1 MTIAS
6 KNILE
11 RIAQLSG
18 TTGQVA
24 YDTGTFSDCILN
36 AENIL
41 GNVKDWNVIQD
52 EAGNVISII
61 GKNGR
66 LESFDTG
73 QGLSQ
78 QYIAGNQYVTD
89 ALYDAGSGTITAQT
103 GNILN
108 EMGEVTKKGLVATA
122 SVGAQVL
129 SGAVTALGGVMTGVR
144 WYQNNPEFW
153 TDVSQKLLPFAY
165 DDPTDKSWGDIF
177 YDALF
182 PTAMDSDGNTYV
194 QEKDLEFI
202 KNTLVDGMFFN
213 SVTVISNES
222 GALKLPFDDS
232 SVKFPIRVTYNA
244 EVTLQS
250 YTIKNELSTVSQKA
264 SVGLAVLWNHLASP
278 IKYSDK
284 PDVFCYDVL
293 HTRFASDEPFT
304 YYITSLDNKPR
315 SAGSVQATF
324 IKKYLTNPDIA
335 TKDQYYYS
343 GPPAYN
349 MFPDAQDNTKY
360 DGVARLSSYP
370 PIVNVPYA
378 KSNHLEGSGGLDP
391 SFFLMAAILFGDK
404 KEELQYINTQLI
416 PQANYPSADKTLKET
431 YPEWYD
437 NAVTTI
443 NPDWNPKQPE
453 SDENPKY
460 IVWLPL
466 QMPDATNNADEGNT
480 QPDASQDEGQSGKP
494 TPDTNIGEKTDEAV
508 DNGVLP
514 NPYPETQPDTDSGNT
529 GTTPNPPV
537 DPTPTPDVPVISGGT
552 ANALWRI
559 YNPSESV
566 LQAFGKWLWSDNWA
580 DIVKQLFANNPAEGI
595 IGLHMIYVTPPVGG
609 TSNIVVGYLDSGV
622 ASNWVS
628 QQYVTIDC
636 GTIQIPLYYQNAL
649 DYGYTKVYCYLP
661 FIGIVPLDSYDII
674 GKSINIKY
682 TVDIL
687 TGIVLA
693 QISVMYG
700 SYSAVL
706 YTFNGSCSVEYP
718 LTSGSRASQMLSL
731 ITGAVGGAVVGG
743 VGGAVL
749 GGARGALTGADV
761 RMSGN
766 LAGNAG
772 AMGIRKPYIIVKRP
786 VEYAAAGYSEFYGNP
801 ANVTYRISAF
811 SGYVRVKSVHVSDI
825 ANATQAEKN
834 EIENLLKSGV
844 IVQ

>member
-1 MTIAS
+1 MAITS

-41 GNVKDWNVIQD
+41 GNVKEWNVIQD

-66 LESFDTG
+66 LESFDTV

-103 GNILN
+103 GNILS
-108 EMGEVTKKGLVATA
+108 EAGEVTKKGLVATA

-202 KNTLVDGMFFN
+202 KNTLVAGNFFVPSTYVQATIEN
-213 SVTVISNES
+213 LGDNV
-222 GALKLPFDDS
+222 KLPFS
-232 SVKFPIRVTYNA
+232 ATVPPQYTQVPTSNEIRPLKKPS
-244 EVTLQS
+244 E
-250 YTIKNELSTVSQKA
+250 
-264 SVGLAVLWNHLASP
+264 
-278 IKYSDK
+278 KYSFADISGMWYFDYETDGAK
-284 PDVFCYDVL
+284 GFAINYLTTELVYGTGDYKSPFYRGSQGVL
-293 HTRFASDEPFT
+293 LKERGQYKNVYVYSDGSSSNEDAASGTEISGNFGGYSDSQPFT
-304 YYITSLDNKPR
+304 YPIAFPVIMLPTMYYEDGPKKNSEERNRIITAIKNAIRNNDVIS
-315 SAGSVQATF
+315 GS
-324 IKKYLTNPDIA
+324 
-335 TKDQYYYS
+335 QY
-343 GPPAYN
+343 
-349 MFPDAQDNTKY
+349 DNTNLTP
-360 DGVARLSSYP
+360 GA
-370 PIVNVPYA
+370 
-378 KSNHLEGSGGLDP
+378 
-391 SFFLMAAILFGDK
+391 
-404 KEELQYINTQLI
+404 Q
-416 PQANYPSADKTLKET
+416 YPSSNKTLQET
-431 YPEWYD
+431 YPDWYD
-437 NAVTTI
+437 NAVTTV
-443 NPDWNPKQPE
+443 NPNWNPKEPE
-453 SDENPKY
+453 SADNPKY
-460 IVWLPL
+460 IIWLPI
-466 QMPDATNNADEGNT
+466 QIPDAPNNADEGNT
-480 QPDASQDEGQSGKP
+480 QPDATPNDAQSGKP
-494 TPDTNIGEKTDEAV
+494 TPNTNVGDKTDEAV

-566 LQAFGKWLWSDNWA
+566 LQAFGKWLWSDNWV

-636 GTIQIPLYYQNAL
+636 GTVQIPLYYQNAL
-649 DYGYTKVYCYLP
+649 DYGYSKVYCYLP

-700 SYSAVL
+700 NYSAVL

-749 GGARGALTGADV
+749 GGMRGALNGADV

-825 ANATQAEKN
+825 ANATQVEKN

>member
-1 MTIAS
+1 MAVPI
-6 KNILE
+6 N
-11 RIAQLSG
+11 
-18 TTGQVA
+18 
-24 YDTGTFSDCILN
+24 
-36 AENIL
+36 
-41 GNVKDWNVIQD
+41 
-52 EAGNVISII
+52 EAIKAV
-61 GKNGR
+61 
-66 LESFDTG
+66 L
-73 QGLSQ
+73 
-78 QYIAGNQYVTD
+78 
-89 ALYDAGSGTITAQT
+89 GSGNITSKLSAAEIEKFVDLYVGGT
-103 GNILN
+103 GNILYDEAGDVAFITTKSGLTYN
-108 EMGEVTKKGLVATA
+108 FSTSQGAASEYVAANTLITDATYDVATQEITTTVGNVIDAGGQVTKKGLAAVAST
-122 SVGAQVL
+122 GAQVL

-202 KNTLVDGMFFN
+202 KNTLVAGNFFIHNTTAVLKSTDNRYLEEMIDERIPYVNVNGIGVNYTVYYSDGEVRPIKN
-213 SVTVISNES
+213 TYISESNEVRLARIAYPIS
-222 GALKLPFDDS
+222 SSNTKQVALYSTSLNEIALTVEYRSTVNHSTIAVRDNYGKKQAYSTEPQGNIIQS
-232 SVKFPIRVTYNA
+232 SNKT
-244 EVTLQS
+244 
-250 YTIKNELSTVSQKA
+250 YTIFPDNIPLYSIPDRISISTAPAKIMYVLQFGDVETSSQ
-264 SVGLAVLWNHLASP
+264 
-278 IKYSDK
+278 
-284 PDVFCYDVL
+284 YD
-293 HTRFASDEPFT
+293 
-304 YYITSLDNKPR
+304 N
-315 SAGSVQATF
+315 
-324 IKKYLTNPDIA
+324 TNLL
-335 TKDQYYYS
+335 
-343 GPPAYN
+343 
-349 MFPDAQDNTKY
+349 PDAQ
-360 DGVARLSSYP
+360 YP
-370 PIVNVPYA
+370 A
-378 KSNHLEGSGGLDP
+378 
-391 SFFLMAAILFGDK
+391 
-404 KEELQYINTQLI
+404 
-416 PQANYPSADKTLKET
+416 ADKTLQET
-431 YPEWYD
+431 YPDWYN
-437 NAVTTI
+437 NAVTTV
-443 NPDWNPKQPE
+443 NPNWNPKEPE
-453 SDENPKY
+453 SDDNPKY
-460 IVWLPL
+460 IIWLPI
-466 QMPDATNNADEGNT
+466 QIPDAPNNADEGNT
-480 QPDASQDEGQSGKP
+480 QPDATPDDAQSGKP
-494 TPDTNIGEKTDEAV
+494 TPNTNVGEKTDEAV

-636 GTIQIPLYYQNAL
+636 GTVQIPLYYQNAL

-674 GKSINIKY
+674 GKSVNIKY
-682 TVDIL
+682 TVDVL

-743 VGGAVL
+743 VGGALL

-786 VEYAAAGYSEFYGNP
+786 VEYAAAGYNEFYGNP
-801 ANVTYRISAF
+801 TNVTYRISAF